1 VELQGGLARPIKQG
15 LGGPAQS
22 AKCSVDALLQRQFA
36 FVVNAL
42 VFRGVEDQSKEMKV
56 KGVQEFARKGE
67 PDRSRGDEGLDDKP
81 ERDCGCDPSSQPR
94 RYYFSE

>member
-1 VELQGGLARPIKQG
+1 LIPRRGIRRDDRAIGEPAVELQGGLARPIKQG

-56 KGVQEFARKGE
+56 KGV
-67 PDRSRGDEGLDDKP
+67 RSTG
-81 ERDCGCDPSSQPR
+81 
-94 RYYFSE
+94 